1 LHSGIA
7 WLYRPAVT
15 RQRFPRVVEG
25 ASVVA
30 IRIRIGTRKSVM
42 ALAQTEEIARRL
54 TAAAPELDV
63 EIVKFETTGDSDQT
77 GKLLQHGG
85 KGGAFVAEIRKAVIS
100 GELQA
105 AMHSLK
111 DMPGNEDTPG
121 LVIGA
126 TLARDPPGD
135 ALVLRPGLSIDDF
148 RRSRGKGFKI
158 GTNAVRRAAY
168 ARRLFPDIEVIHYRG
183 AADTRV
189 RKLDNSEMQR
199 LPDGGE
205 VGPAD
210 ALIMARSGLERVG
223 LAGRIAYE
231 FSIQEML
238 PAAGQG
244 IVAVECAID
253 DWQTRRLLSLIDDP
267 DAHKSADA
275 EREVLWVLNGHCNS
289 PIAAFSTIDGAQMSL
304 TASVLDEAGSL
315 FIEASRSGPANRP
328 RELGRAV
335 GLELLDKGAAEIIER
350 SRPG

>member
-1 LHSGIA
+1 M
-7 WLYRPAVT
+7 
-15 RQRFPRVVEG
+15 
-25 ASVVA
+25 
-30 IRIRIGTRKSVM
+30 RIRIGTRKSVM

-54 TAAAPELDV
+54 TAAAPDVEV
-63 EIVKFETTGDSDQT
+63 EIVKFETSGDQDQT
-77 GKLLQHGG
+77 SKLLQHGG
-85 KGGAFVAEIRKAVIS
+85 KGGAFVAQIRDAVRS
-100 GELQA
+100 GDLHA

-126 TLARDPPGD
+126 TLTRDPAGD

-148 RRSRGKGFKI
+148 RRSQGKGFKI

-168 ARRLFPDIEVIHYRG
+168 ARRLFPQVEVIHYRG

-189 RKLDNSEMQR
+189 RKLDHLEMQR

-223 LAGRIAYE
+223 LASRIAYE

-238 PAAGQG
+238 PAVGQG
-244 IVAVECAID
+244 IVAVECGIH
-253 DWQTRRLLSLIDDP
+253 DWQTRRLLSGIDDST
-267 DAHKSADA
+267 AHRSADA

-289 PIAAFSTIDGAQMSL
+289 PVAGFSTIDGAQMTL
-304 TASVLDEAGSL
+304 TAAVLDESGGL
-315 FIEASRSGPANRP
+315 FIEASRTGAADRP
-328 RELGRAV
+328 RELGRAI

>member
-1 LHSGIA
+1 
-7 WLYRPAVT
+7 
-15 RQRFPRVVEG
+15 
-25 ASVVA
+25 
-30 IRIRIGTRKSVM
+30 
-42 ALAQTEEIARRL
+42 
-54 TAAAPELDV
+54 
-63 EIVKFETTGDSDQT
+63 
-77 GKLLQHGG
+77 
-85 KGGAFVAEIRKAVIS
+85 
-100 GELQA
+100 
-105 AMHSLK
+105 MHSLK

-126 TLARDPPGD
+126 TLSRDPPGD
-135 ALVLRPGLSIDDF
+135 VLVLRSGISIDDL

-168 ARRLFPDIEVIHYRG
+168 ARRLFPEVEVIHYRG

-189 RKLDNSEMQR
+189 RKLDHLEMQR

-238 PAAGQG
+238 PAVGQG

-253 DWQTRRLLSLIDDP
+253 DWQTRRMLARIDDP
-267 DAHKSADA
+267 AAHQSADA

-289 PIAAFSTIDGAQMSL
+289 PIAGFSTIDGAQMSL
-304 TASVLDEAGSL
+304 TASVLDEAGGL
-315 FIEASRSGPANRP
+315 FIEVSRSGPANRP

-335 GLELLDKGAAEIIER
+335 GFDLLAKGAAEIIER
-350 SRPG
+350 SRPKL

>member
-1 LHSGIA
+1 
-7 WLYRPAVT
+7 
-15 RQRFPRVVEG
+15 
-25 ASVVA
+25 VVA
-30 IRIRIGTRKSVM
+30 SRIRIGTRKSVM

-54 TAAAPELDV
+54 NAVAPDIDV

-77 GKLLQHGG
+77 SKLLQHGG
-85 KGGAFVAEIRKAVIS
+85 KGGAFVAEIRKAIIS
-100 GELQA
+100 GELHA

-135 ALVLRPGLSIDDF
+135 VLVLRSGVSIDDL
-148 RRSRGKGFKI
+148 RRSRGRGFKI

-168 ARRLFPDIEVIHYRG
+168 ARRLFPEVEVIHYRG

-189 RKLDNSEMQR
+189 RKLDNTEMQR
-199 LPDGGE
+199 LPDGGA

-223 LAGRIAYE
+223 LASRIAYE
-231 FSIQEML
+231 FSIEEML
-238 PAAGQG
+238 PAVGQG
-244 IVAVECAID
+244 IVAVECAIN
-253 DWQTRRLLSLIDDP
+253 DWQTRRILSGIDDP
-267 DAHKSADA
+267 ASHRSADA

-289 PIAAFSTIDGAQMSL
+289 PIAGFSTIQGMQMSL
-304 TASVLDEAGSL
+304 TASVLDEAGGL
-315 FIEASRSGPANRP
+315 FIQASRSGPANRP

-335 GLELLDKGAAEIIER
+335 GLELLAKGAAEIIER
-350 SRPG
+350 SRPR

>member
-1 LHSGIA
+1 M
-7 WLYRPAVT
+7 
-15 RQRFPRVVEG
+15 
-25 ASVVA
+25 VA

-42 ALAQTEEIARRL
+42 ALAQTGEIARRL
-54 TAAAPELDV
+54 TAVAPDIDA
-63 EIVKFETTGDSDQT
+63 EIVKFETSGDSDQT

-85 KGGAFVAEIRKAVIS
+85 KGGAFVAEIRKAVVA
-100 GELQA
+100 GDLDA

-126 TLARDPPGD
+126 TLSRDPPTD
-135 ALVLRPGLSIDDF
+135 ALVMRAGLSIDDL

-168 ARRLFPDIEVIHYRG
+168 ARRLFPQVEVIHYRG

-189 RKLDNSEMQR
+189 RKLDNSQMQR

-223 LAGRIAYE
+223 LSGRVAYE
-231 FSIQEML
+231 FSLQEML
-238 PAAGQG
+238 PAVGQG
-244 IVAVECAID
+244 IVAVECAIN
-253 DWQTRRLLSLIDDP
+253 DWETRRILAMIDDP
-267 DAHKSADA
+267 AAHKSADA

-289 PIAAFSTIDGAQMSL
+289 PIAGFSTIQGTQMSL
-304 TASVLDEAGSL
+304 TASVLDESGGL
-315 FIEASRSGPANRP
+315 FIEASRSGPADRP

-335 GLELLDKGAAEIIER
+335 GLELLAKGAAEIIER
-350 SRPG
+350 SRPKA

>member
-1 LHSGIA
+1 
-7 WLYRPAVT
+7 
-15 RQRFPRVVEG
+15 
-25 ASVVA
+25 VVA
-30 IRIRIGTRKSVM
+30 IRLRIGTRKSAM

-54 TAAAPELDV
+54 LSVAPDLDV
-63 EIVKFETTGDSDQT
+63 EIVKFETSGDQDQV
-77 GKLLQHGG
+77 GKLLPHGG
-85 KGGAFVAEIRKAVIS
+85 KGGAFVAEIRKAVIA
-100 GELQA
+100 GQLHA

-126 TLARDPPGD
+126 TLARDPPND
-135 ALVLRPGLSIDDF
+135 ALVLRSGVTLNDL

-168 ARRLFPDIEVIHYRG
+168 ARRLFPEVEVIHYRG

-189 RKLDNSEMQR
+189 RKLDHLEMQR
-199 LPDGGE
+199 LPEGGG

-223 LAGRIAYE
+223 LSDRIGYE
-231 FSIQEML
+231 FSMQEML

-244 IVAVECAID
+244 IVAVECAVN
-253 DWQTRRLLSLIDDP
+253 DWQTRRILSGIDD
-267 DAHKSADA
+267 AAARKSADA

-289 PIAAFSTIDGAQMSL
+289 PIAAFSTIEGTRMTL
-304 TASVLDEAGSL
+304 TASVLDEAGGL
-315 FIEASRSGPANRP
+315 FIEASRSGPADRP

-335 GLELLDKGAAEIIER
+335 GLELLEKGAAAIIER

>member
-1 LHSGIA
+1 
-7 WLYRPAVT
+7 
-15 RQRFPRVVEG
+15 
-25 ASVVA
+25 
-30 IRIRIGTRKSVM
+30 M

-54 TAAAPELDV
+54 TAVVPDVEV
-63 EIVKFETTGDSDQT
+63 EIVKIETTGDRDQT
-77 GKLLQHGG
+77 SKLLPHGG

-126 TLARDPPGD
+126 TLPRDPPGD
-135 ALVLRPGLSIDDF
+135 VLVTRAGVSIDAI
-148 RRSRGKGFKI
+148 RRARGKGFKI

-168 ARRLFPDIEVIHYRG
+168 ARRLFPEVEVIHYRG

-199 LPDGGE
+199 LADGGA

-210 ALIMARSGLERVG
+210 ALIMARAGLERVG

-231 FSIQEML
+231 FPIQEML

-244 IVAVECAID
+244 IVAVECAAH
-253 DWQTRRLLSLIDDP
+253 DWQTRSILARIDDP
-267 DAHKSADA
+267 SSHRCADA

-289 PIAAFSTIDGAQMSL
+289 PIAGFATINGAQMSL
-304 TASVLDEAGSL
+304 AASVLDEAGSL
-315 FIEASRSGPANRP
+315 FIEASRSGPADRP

-335 GLELLDKGAAEIIER
+335 GLELLCKGAAAIIER
-350 SRPG
+350 SRPEK

>member
-1 LHSGIA
+1 M
-7 WLYRPAVT
+7 
-15 RQRFPRVVEG
+15 
-25 ASVVA
+25 VA
-30 IRIRIGTRKSVM
+30 IRMRIGTRKSVM

-63 EIVKFETTGDSDQT
+63 EIVKFETTGDSDQI

-135 ALVLRPGLSIDDF
+135 ALVLRAGVSIDDL

-199 LPDGGE
+199 LPEGGA

>member
-1 LHSGIA
+1 
-7 WLYRPAVT
+7 
-15 RQRFPRVVEG
+15 
-25 ASVVA
+25 VA

-42 ALAQTEEIARRL
+42 AVAQTEEIARRL
-54 TAAAPELDV
+54 AAVAPDIDV
-63 EIVKFETTGDSDQT
+63 EIVKFETAGDSDQT
-77 GKLLQHGG
+77 SKLLQHGG
-85 KGGAFVAEIRKAVIS
+85 KGGAFVAEIRKAIIS

-126 TLARDPPGD
+126 TPARDPPGD
-135 ALVLRPGLSIDDF
+135 VLVLRSGASIDDI
-148 RRSRGKGFKI
+148 RRTRGKGFKI

-168 ARRLFPDIEVIHYRG
+168 ARRLFPEVEVIHYRG

-199 LPDGGE
+199 LPDGGA

-210 ALIMARSGLERVG
+210 ALIMARAGLERVG
-223 LAGRIAYE
+223 LASRIAYE
-231 FSIQEML
+231 FSMQEML
-238 PAAGQG
+238 PAVGQG
-244 IVAVECAID
+244 IVAVECAVN
-253 DWQTRRLLSLIDDP
+253 DWEARRILSGIDDP
-267 DAHKSADA
+267 ASHRSADA

-289 PIAAFSTIDGAQMSL
+289 PIAGFSTIEGTQMKL
-304 TASVLDEAGSL
+304 TASVLDETGGF

-335 GLELLDKGAAEIIER
+335 GLELLAKGAAEIIER

>member
-1 LHSGIA
+1 
-7 WLYRPAVT
+7 
-15 RQRFPRVVEG
+15 
-25 ASVVA
+25 VVA

-54 TAAAPELDV
+54 IAAAPGIDV

-77 GKLLQHGG
+77 SKLLQHGG
-85 KGGAFVAEIRKAVIS
+85 KGGAFVAEIRRAVVS
-100 GELQA
+100 GELHA

-126 TLARDPPGD
+126 TLSRDPPGD
-135 ALVLRPGLSIDDF
+135 VLVLRSGISIEDL

-168 ARRLFPDIEVIHYRG
+168 ARRLFPEVEVIHYRG

-189 RKLDNSEMQR
+189 RKLDNLEMQR
-199 LPDGGE
+199 LPGGGE

-223 LAGRIAYE
+223 FAGRIAYE

-238 PAAGQG
+238 PAVGQG
-244 IVAVECAID
+244 IVAVECAVS
-253 DWQTRRLLSLIDDP
+253 DWQTRRILSLIDDP
-267 DAHKSADA
+267 ASHRSADA

-289 PIAAFSTIDGAQMSL
+289 PIAGFSITQGAQMSL
-304 TASVLDEAGSL
+304 TASVLDEAGGL
-315 FIEASRSGPANRP
+315 FIEASRSGPADRP

-335 GLELLDKGAAEIIER
+335 GLELLAKGAAEIIER
-350 SRPG
+350 SRPLG

>member
-1 LHSGIA
+1 
-7 WLYRPAVT
+7 
-15 RQRFPRVVEG
+15 
-25 ASVVA
+25 
-30 IRIRIGTRKSVM
+30 M

-54 TAAAPELDV
+54 AAVVPEVEV
-63 EIVKFETTGDSDQT
+63 EIVKFETTGDRDQT
-77 GKLLQHGG
+77 SKLLPHGG
-85 KGGAFVAEIRKAVIS
+85 KGGAFVAEIRKAVIA

-126 TLARDPPGD
+126 TLALDPPGD
-135 ALVLRPGLSIDDF
+135 ALVLRAGVSIDDL

-189 RKLDNSEMQR
+189 RKLDNSELQK
-199 LPDGGE
+199 LPGGGA

-231 FSIQEML
+231 FPVQEML
-238 PAAGQG
+238 PAVGQG
-244 IVAVECAID
+244 IVAVECAAQ
-253 DWQTRRLLSLIDDP
+253 DWETRRIVGLIDDP
-267 DAHKSADA
+267 AAHACADA

-289 PIAAFSTIDGAQMSL
+289 PIAGFATIEGDGISL
-304 TASVLDEAGSL
+304 TASVLDEAGQL
-315 FIEASRSGPANRP
+315 FIEASRSGPA
-328 RELGRAV
+328 
-335 GLELLDKGAAEIIER
+335 
-350 SRPG
+350 S

>member
-1 LHSGIA
+1 
-7 WLYRPAVT
+7 
-15 RQRFPRVVEG
+15 
-25 ASVVA
+25 
-30 IRIRIGTRKSVM
+30 M

-54 TAAAPELDV
+54 TAADPD
-63 EIVKFETTGDSDQT
+63 IDVKFETSGDSDQT

-85 KGGAFVAEIRKAVIS
+85 KGGAFVAEIREAVVS
-100 GELQA
+100 GELHA

-126 TLARDPPGD
+126 TLERDPPGD
-135 ALVLRPGLSIDDF
+135 ALVLRSGVSIDNL
-148 RRSRGKGFKI
+148 RRARGKGFKI

-199 LPDGGE
+199 LPGGGE

-231 FSIQEML
+231 FPVQEML
-238 PAAGQG
+238 PAVGQG
-244 IVAVECAID
+244 IVAVECAAQ
-253 DWQTRRLLSLIDDP
+253 DWET
-267 DAHKSADA
+267 
-275 EREVLWVLNGHCNS
+275 
-289 PIAAFSTIDGAQMSL
+289 
-304 TASVLDEAGSL
+304 
-315 FIEASRSGPANRP
+315 
-328 RELGRAV
+328 
-335 GLELLDKGAAEIIER
+335 
-350 SRPG
+350 

>member
-1 LHSGIA
+1 MA
-7 WLYRPAVT
+7 
-15 RQRFPRVVEG
+15 
-25 ASVVA
+25 A
-30 IRIRIGTRKSVM
+30 IHLRIGTRKSVM

-54 TAAAPELDV
+54 TASAPGIEV
-63 EIVKFETTGDSDQT
+63 EIVKFETSGDSDQT

-85 KGGAFVAEIRKAVIS
+85 KGGAFVAEIRKAVNS
-100 GELQA
+100 RELQA

-126 TLARDPPGD
+126 TLTRDPPGD
-135 ALVLRPGLSIDDF
+135 VLVLRAGLSIEDF

-168 ARRLFPDIEVIHYRG
+168 ARRLFPEVEVIHYRG

-189 RKLDNSEMQR
+189 RKLDHLEMQR
-199 LPDGGE
+199 LPGGGE

-210 ALIMARSGLERVG
+210 ALIMARAGLERIG

-231 FSIQEML
+231 FSVQEML

-253 DWQTRRLLSLIDDP
+253 DWQTRRILAGIDDP
-267 DAHKSADA
+267 AARMSADA

-289 PIAAFSTIDGAQMSL
+289 PVAAFSTIDGIQMTL
-304 TASVLDEAGSL
+304 TASVLDEAGGL
-315 FIEASRSGPANRP
+315 FIEASQSGPANRP

-335 GLELLDKGAAEIIER
+335 GLELLARGAAGIIER
-350 SRPG
+350 SRPV